1 MKKILKES
9 KRVKAG
15 VVPFI
20 RANGEVRMM
29 FMTPSD
35 PAYGGDKPCIAKGGL
50 EAGEDIEAGAMREA
64 AEELGLKSS
73 NFAGKPFLAIKGQL
87 HGLVEAYDFYV
98 FAVEVKN
105 AKDFNPH
112 DYEVGKIDW
121 LTLDEYKRVGRTSQL
136 DFVKA
141 VASKIT

>member
-15 VVPFI
+15 VVPFVKE
-20 RANGEVRMM
+20 GEEVRMM

-35 PAYGGDKPCIAKGGL
+35 PAYGGDKPGIAKGGL

-64 AEELGLKSS
+64 EEELGLRSS
-73 NFAGKPFLAIKGQL
+73 NFAGKPFLAVKGKLQ
-87 HGLVEAYDFYV
+87 GYTESYDFYV
-98 FAVEVKN
+98 FAVQVKN
-105 AKDFNPH
+105 TKDFGPH

-136 DFVKA
+136 EFVQA
-141 VASKIT
+141 VSSKIS